1 MQNKIEQSFDGDN
14 YSISNSPSRYVET
27 IEQLTNELTEA
38 YQKNNA
44 LTQQNKKIEA
54 LNKKP
59 ERKIEDRLERK
70 SEKINYMGGYIKSFF
85 KKWGGLTNGLIYDY
99 FINLVDIN
107 KVKISIV

>member
-44 LTQQNKKIEA
+44 LTQQIEELQKTIDTQNKKIEA

-85 KKWGGLTNGLIYDY
+85 KK
-99 FINLVDIN
+99 
-107 KVKISIV
+107 